1 MLRFSQVSNKE
12 VFDEVFVR
20 HGRSLKPDLVVAQ
33 WNHLGDF
40 SAISG
45 DERCLLPDSLWG
57 RDESYLWYSTGGSAN
72 LTDLRRGFLGDATLQ
87 CRFIRG
93 AFRDKPYTLGK
104 YEATRVRAAIA
115 ELAANGGAPMGF
127 YTRFTDPEA
136 RREIARYYGF
146 LRRHETIYRDNRP
159 YAEAVLLFPREAIA
173 RGELAPLDEFRRLG
187 RAFLDEHLLFDVL
200 PDDALGRAPPGRP
213 LLAPGAAAG
222 PVPPENRS
230 RFACP
235 STVRVSASR
244 PAASD
249 TEIDLHFVNYD
260 RQEPPPT
267 ADGTPSP
274 GSGISDEKPVPA
286 GPIEVDLVL
295 PPGREVDALQFLTPE
310 RPDPEL
316 LRWTASAGR
325 LQFQTPG
332 FLVYGVAR
340 LTLR

>member
-1 MLRFSQVSNKE
+1 L
-12 VFDEVFVR
+12 
-20 HGRSLKPDLVVAQ
+20 AQ

-57 RDESYLWYSTGGSAN
+57 RDESYLWYSTGGAAN
-72 LTDLRRGFLGDATLQ
+72 FTDLRQGILGDATLQ

-104 YEATRVRAAIA
+104 YEATRVRVAIA

-127 YTRFTDPEA
+127 YTRFTDLQA

-146 LRRHETIYRDNRP
+146 LRRYEAIYRDNRP
-159 YAEAVLLFPREAIA
+159 HAEAVLLFPREAIG
-173 RGELAPLDEFRRLG
+173 RGDLGPLEAFRKQG
-187 RAFLDEHLLFDVL
+187 RAYLNEHLLFEVL
-200 PDDALGRAPPGRP
+200 PDDALGRAPPGLP
-213 LLAPGAAAG
+213 LLAPGTG
-222 PVPPENRS
+222 TGSVPPENRS

-260 RQEPPPT
+260 RDEPAPT
-267 ADGTPSP
+267 ADGSPSP
-274 GSGISDEKPVPA
+274 GSGIADEKPVPA
-286 GPIEVDLVL
+286 GPIEIDLVL
-295 PPGREVDALQFLTPE
+295 PHGREVDAVQFITPE
-310 RPDPEL
+310 RPDPEPL
-316 LRWTASAGR
+316 AWSVSGGR
-325 LQFQTPG
+325 LRFNTPG

-340 LTLR
+340 VTLR